1 MTVLFVTHNIQE
13 AVFLS
18 DEVVVMSPRPGKVI
32 EKIAVELPRPRTL
45 EMMSGAGFGRY
56 TLRIRGM
63 LASAGGKSADA
74 AGSTT

>member
-18 DEVVVMSPRPGKVI
+18 DEVVVMSPRPGRVI
-32 EKIAVELPRPRTL
+32 EKISVGLPRPRTL
-45 EMMSGAGFGRY
+45 EMMSDVEFGRH
-56 TLRIRGM
+56 TLSIREM
-63 LASAGGKSADA
+63 LASAGGKPARA